1 MLSSYREPARKMQG
15 MQPFLL
21 CTKAGEPMQSS
32 HLSSRV
38 DYMWKQRLEPKLG
51 FRAAGCNIA
60 RRCAVEAA
68 RRAHGKRRMTA
79 DEKEEERKHLGF

>member
-1 MLSSYREPARKMQG
+1 
-15 MQPFLL
+15 
-21 CTKAGEPMQSS
+21 MQSS

-79 DEKEEERKHLGF
+79 DEKEEERKQARQRGHLVATRGF